1 MFDTLRGLSRY
12 AGDYLDIGQT
22 PEKADCIFVHAGRPE
37 RKRYGLYLYRQG
49 YAESIVFSVGRFEWR
64 RFSELGLEDDGG
76 LIRMVQQTPPHE
88 RHYFVHLRQG
98 AAHCSLIEKC
108 LLGTLQE
115 ATALSR
121 FVERESIRRLIVLSS
136 GFHLRRAVGAVKHC
150 CSPLETEIIPV
161 AVPSAFDQSTDPERP
176 KAKESSGAIATEYV
190 KHLLY
195 RLVFLLR
202 IPVC

>member
-1 MFDTLRGLSRY
+1 MLHKLTDNVHE
-12 AGDYLDIGQT
+12 YLNIGQI
-22 PEKADCIFVHAGRPE
+22 PRAADCIFVHAGRPE
-37 RKRYGLYLYRQG
+37 RKRYGLHLFRQG
-49 YAESIVFSVGRFEWR
+49 YAKSIVFSVGRFEWR
-64 RFSELGLEDDGG
+64 RFSELGLEDEGG
-76 LIRMVQQTPPHE
+76 LIGMVHQTPPRE
-88 RHYFVHLRQG
+88 RHYFVHIRQG

-121 FVERESIRRLIVLSS
+121 FVEQEGIRSLIVLSS

-150 CSPLETEIIPV
+150 CSRLEPDIIPV
-161 AVPSAFDQSTDPERP
+161 AVPSAFNQSTDLEGP
-176 KAKESSGAIATEYV
+176 KAKESAGAIAAEFV